1 MAENLGYSAIKF
13 TLYGKKLTKINKE
26 VLTILPPRQRLHN
39 GDVCLGASSLG
50 DIGSKKIRSGA

>member
-26 VLTILPPRQRLHN
+26 VLTIFPQT
-39 GDVCLGASSLG
+39 
-50 DIGSKKIRSGA
+50 KIRIMAMFRKGKVHWEL